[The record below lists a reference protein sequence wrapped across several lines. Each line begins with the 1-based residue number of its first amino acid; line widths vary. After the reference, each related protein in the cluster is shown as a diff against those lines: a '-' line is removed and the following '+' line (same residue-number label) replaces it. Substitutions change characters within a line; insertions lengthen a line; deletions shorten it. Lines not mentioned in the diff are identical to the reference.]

1 MDLKFSGLNAIVTG
15 GSKGIGRA
23 VVQAFLEE
31 GANVAFCARNAP
43 EVERVAND
51 LSSIGPKIIGSVVDV
66 ADPLTLEAW
75 VHGSAQVLGGIDIVV
90 CNVSALA
97 LVDTEESW
105 NSNLNVDLMHT
116 VRTCKTAIAYLEKSQ
131 NASIVN
137 ISSASALELDGAM
150 GPYSTT
156 KAAIIAYT
164 AYLSTSLAQKNI
176 RANTVSPGNTYFEGG
191 ILSRIELEDPDSF
204 AQILAGNPTGRMGTP
219 EEQAYA
225 VLTLSSP
232 RASRISGTNL
242 VVDGAMTRSVQF

>member
-1 MDLKFSGLNAIVTG
+1 MDLQLSGLNAIVTG

-23 VVQAFLEE
+23 VVQAFLQE
-31 GANVAFCARNAP
+31 GANVAFCARNRQGVAQ
-43 EVERVAND
+43 VESD
-51 LSSIGPKIIGSVVDV
+51 FFGLGPRIVGSVLDV
-66 ADPLTLEAW
+66 ADRIALEAW
-75 VHGSAQVLGGIDIVV
+75 VHNSAQVLGGIDIVV

-97 LVDTEESW
+97 LDDTEESW
-105 NSNLNVDLMHT
+105 QTNLSVDLMHT
-116 VRTCKTAIAYLEKSQ
+116 VRTCKAAIPYLEKSP

-164 AYLSTSLAQKNI
+164 AYLSTSLASKNI
-176 RANTVSPGNTYFEGG
+176 RANTVSPGNTYVKGG
-191 ILSRIELEDPDSF
+191 ILNRIEIENPLGY
-204 AQILAGNPTGRMGTP
+204 AQLLASNPTGRMSTP

-232 RASRISGTNL
+232 CASRISGTNF
-242 VVDGAMTRSVQF
+242 VVDGALTRSVQF